1 MLANLNVP
9 ADHEVG
15 PMTAMIGAAHGGG
28 RKEECE

>member
-1 MLANLNVP
+1 MLAKLNVP

-15 PMTAMIGAAHGGG
+15 PMTAMVGAAHGG